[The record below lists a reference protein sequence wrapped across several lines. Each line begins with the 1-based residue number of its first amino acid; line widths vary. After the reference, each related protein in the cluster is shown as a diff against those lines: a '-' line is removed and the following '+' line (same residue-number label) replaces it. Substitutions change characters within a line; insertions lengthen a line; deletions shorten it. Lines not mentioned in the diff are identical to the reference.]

1 MGCAS
6 CAAGRRHAVASIG
19 QPASYDGGGRDNS
32 RAVLRMKIEN
42 SFRVGLP
49 IASAWAT
56 LLDIP
61 SIVPCLPGAELLA
74 IEDEHTYRG
83 QVRVKLGPVA
93 VAFQGRARLV
103 EIDEVQHI
111 VRMTASGTEAKG
123 RGSAQ
128 AEVVFRLSLDGNGTR
143 VNVVSDLSLAG
154 AVAQYG
160 RAQSMIADV
169 SQIMVDTF
177 AQNLGRRIESTRS
190 DVGASAPGEALMPQ
204 PSAQAPAIS
213 LFALVAVLI
222 RRWFAR
228 FKEKR
233 VL

>member
-1 MGCAS
+1 
-6 CAAGRRHAVASIG
+6 
-19 QPASYDGGGRDNS
+19 
-32 RAVLRMKIEN
+32 MKIEN

-61 SIVPCLPGAELLA
+61 SIVPCMPGAELLS
-74 IEDEHTYRG
+74 IEDERTYRG

-103 EIDEVQHI
+103 EIDEVQHM

-128 AEVVFRLSLDGNGTR
+128 AEVVFRLSPDGNGTR

-160 RAQSMIADV
+160 RAQSVIADV

-177 AQNLGRRIESTRS
+177 AQNLGRRIESTRP
-190 DVGASAPGEALMPQ
+190 DVDASASSGALMTP
-204 PSAQAPAIS
+204 PAAQAPAIS
-213 LFALVAVLI
+213 VFALFAALI